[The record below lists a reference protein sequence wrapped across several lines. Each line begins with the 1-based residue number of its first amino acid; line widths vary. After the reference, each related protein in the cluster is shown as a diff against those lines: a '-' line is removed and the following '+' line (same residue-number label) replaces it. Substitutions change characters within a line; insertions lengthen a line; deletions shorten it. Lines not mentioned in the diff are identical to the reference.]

1 MTPIKISKKAEV
13 EMLFALKDHVSTD
26 AMEIRVRSW
35 FGNGFFYY
43 LEQNGTV
50 TLDECLGL
58 SGNGSIKAVR
68 EYNRLCRDILIC
80 KAFDAIQAG
89 SYEEKIET
97 LKKELEYY
105 FATNRRR
112 KPEEN
117 SVLFYLVEAGE
128 HTKIP
133 KTFQYIESEILKSRG
148 DW

>member
-13 EMLFALKDHVSTD
+13 GMLIALKEHLSTD
-26 AMEIRVRSW
+26 AMPIRLRSW
-35 FGNGFFYY
+35 MTNGLSCYIK
-43 LEQNGTV
+43 QNGTA
-50 TLDECLGL
+50 TFDESLGL
-58 SGNGSIKAVR
+58 SGNGSIKTVR
-68 EYNRLCRDILIC
+68 DYNRLCRDRFIC
-80 KAFDAIQAG
+80 LAFDAIQAKN
-89 SYEEKIET
+89 YEEKIKI
-97 LKKELEYY
+97 LKKELKYY
-105 FATNRRR
+105 FDPCRRR